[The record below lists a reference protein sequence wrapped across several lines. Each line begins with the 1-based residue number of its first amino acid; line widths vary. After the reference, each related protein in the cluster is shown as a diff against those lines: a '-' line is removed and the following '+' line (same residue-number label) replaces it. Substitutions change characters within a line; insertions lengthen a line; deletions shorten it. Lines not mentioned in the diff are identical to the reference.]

1 MTKSLWVRPRRRR
14 LYLEGRAAVVK
25 VVILVVIQAVGKLA
39 LGGLGAHLQT
49 QCRAVTARDRNLKC
63 AQVSANQQV

>member
-1 MTKSLWVRPRRRR
+1 MTKSSWVRPRRRR

-39 LGGLGAHLQT
+39 LGGLGAHLPT
-49 QCRAVTARDRNLKC
+49 QCRAVTRDSNLKC